1 DPAASAHQELG
12 AHLDRNQAR
21 TGAPIHTR
29 TGEQQRNTR
38 STARDCDL
46 SDEQGVAL
54 GRDQRAGVSALQ
66 RDLAPLSGWRE
77 LPTEAGTAR
86 ARQADRPT
94 GAARLPGWAAPTG
107 DGPARAERAQREH
120 RASGA
125 KRARTAQR
133 AIGDGQRAART
144 ENGPQ
149 RATGGPPGDA
159 ATGRTTARQH
169 GGPRPVRA
177 GGGGWTPSPAK
188 PG

>member
-1 DPAASAHQELG
+1 ESG
-12 AHLDRNQAR
+12 AHRRAQ
-21 TGAPIHTR
+21 HTR
-29 TGEQQRNTR
+29 TGEQQRDTR

-94 GAARLPGWAAPTG
+94 GAERLPGWAAPTG

-149 RATGGPPGDA
+149 RATGGPPGRRGHGPHDGTA
-159 ATGRTTARQH
+159 ARGTKAGAGRGWG
-169 GGPRPVRA
+169 GGPRARQ
-177 GGGGWTPSPAK
+177 SLD
-188 PG
+188 